1 VSVYCNGCRGFGA
14 GPIGGPFEGAVLS
27 FEDTDSDRGC
37 RILTIAKTM
46 NESSVMSV
54 KSLDTLIIFCDPKVS
69 VSSMNNSVE
78 PAANTVNQRRL
89 MEKAAMSCE
98 KTATERGTKLV
109 TKAPCRETC
118 EWRLSVRVLM
128 EEGALSGT
136 TEAAS
141 TGRIVTW
148 THHE

>member
-98 KTATERGTKLV
+98 KT
-109 TKAPCRETC
+109 ETGDK
-118 EWRLSVRVLM
+118 
-128 EEGALSGT
+128 GALPGDLRVEVVS
-136 TEAAS
+136 AS
-141 TGRIVTW
+141 LNGGRSAQRNY
-148 THHE
+148 